1 MRLDTTKDHFLCNFR
16 GAGIVEIHT
25 KETLLANYIDPHEK
39 SFMHDFE
46 PISIEELLEK
56 NLLELNRLKVSENGE
71 VTIKRIW

>member
-1 MRLDTTKDHFLCNFR
+1 MKIDTTKNYFLCNFR

-25 KETLLANYIDPHEK
+25 KETLLENYIDPNEK
-39 SFMHDFE
+39 SFMHNFE

-56 NLLELNRLKVSENGE
+56 NLLELDRLKVSENAE

>member
-1 MRLDTTKDHFLCNFR
+1 MKLDENKEYYLCNFR

-46 PISIEELLEK
+46 PISIKELLEK
-56 NLLELNRLKVSENGE
+56 NLLELGRLKVSENAE

>member
-1 MRLDTTKDHFLCNFR
+1 MRLDTTKDYFLCNFR
-16 GAGIVEIHT
+16 CAGIVEIHT

-56 NLLELNRLKVSENGE
+56 NLLELDRLKVSENGE